1 MKNSLLALLVTLTAG
16 LLAGCGTLDLTPEGN
31 PSRVVSGTV
40 ELVGLVAE
48 IYYQNLTKDGAAL
61 RMGKFRRLRED
72 KS

>member
-1 MKNSLLALLVTLTAG
+1 MIECEVGMGKKVSD
-16 LLAGCGTLDLTPEGN
+16 LDRDRLWKQHLRG
-31 PSRVVSGTV
+31 